1 MSAWENERKSR
12 MSKILDLLEANP
24 EGLTLQTILKETRM
38 VTEIT
43 RDRVQKYME
52 DLEYS
57 GIIIRKR
64 DGRIRLAK

>member
-1 MSAWENERKSR
+1 

-57 GIIIRKR
+57 GIITRKR